1 MDLTLGVAITH
12 FKIKNGRDI
21 KKSKSKLIVSF
32 RLVCRLATVAI
43 LCSYPPYYGDWVLL
57 VLLLTLPVSV
67 LGFGIMYAGPEYYL
81 IVIGIQLIIFFVVW
95 RLLYRYLLKK
105 YNQLKV

>member
-1 MDLTLGVAITH
+1 MDLTLGVAITD
-12 FKIKNGRDI
+12 FK
-21 KKSKSKLIVSF
+21 KKMGETSRRANQNSLLASASYVGI
-32 RLVCRLATVAI
+32 ATVAI

-105 YNQLKV
+105 YNN